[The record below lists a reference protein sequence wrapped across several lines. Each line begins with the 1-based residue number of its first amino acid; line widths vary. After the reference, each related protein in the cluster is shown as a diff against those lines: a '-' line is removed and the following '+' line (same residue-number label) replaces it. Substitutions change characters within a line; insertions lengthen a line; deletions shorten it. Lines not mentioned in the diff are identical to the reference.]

1 MLNYQ
6 INAKNAQVHVESNP
20 RENSFTLAL
29 LVLLV
34 TNITSVPFRIHKK
47 KQSKMTGREL
57 EIGKKR

>member
-47 KQSKMTGREL
+47 TN
-57 EIGKKR
+57 

>member
-6 INAKNAQVHVESNP
+6 KNAKNAQVHVESNP

-47 KQSKMTGREL
+47 TKMTGREL

>member
-47 KQSKMTGREL
+47 KSKMTGREL